1 VGHQFARATLAAA
14 VTVGGLAACGGGGQ
28 QGAPTPVLDNARELV
43 VSTVESTVESIDGGS
58 SAPGTTTGEA
68 PQVSE
73 LPAPDGSQYEGAN
86 RVVNLWVGPAGET
99 SSIDV
104 WGRRTFTNGPIL
116 LVEDL
121 GFGEASGYFSAPPE
135 YNLVIV
141 GAGAGPDADELA
153 GLFNT
158 NDDGQVTTIYTN
170 EDAEGLVWAP
180 NLWEAA
186 ADETALAPPPPRP
199 GTGLVVLYAANT
211 RAFDESLTASIGGSS
226 FYVGT
231 GGASCAR
238 QRIEE
243 QGFQPNVLGGTQDVQ
258 LELPPGTATVSLYP
272 WFSPDECDQ
281 PAVIDIPVD
290 VPADG
295 IVLVLVYSRDGRTI
309 ETLQLP
315 VMSR

>member
-1 VGHQFARATLAAA
+1 V
-14 VTVGGLAACGGGGQ
+14 
-28 QGAPTPVLDNARELV
+28 PTPVLDNARELV
-43 VSTVESTVESIDGGS
+43 VSTLESADIPAEGAG
-58 SAPGTTTGEA
+58 SAPASTTGGA

-73 LPAPDGSQYEGAN
+73 LPAPDASQYEGAN

-116 LVEDL
+116 LVEGL
-121 GFGEASGYFSAPPE
+121 GFGEASDYFAAPPG
-135 YNLVIV
+135 YSLVIV
-141 GAGAGPDADELA
+141 GAGAGPDGDELA

-158 NDDGQVTTIYTN
+158 GDDDQVTTIYTN
-170 EDAEGLVWAP
+170 DDAQGTVWAP

-186 ADETALAPPPPRP
+186 ADETALAPLPPQP
-199 GTGLVVLYAANT
+199 GMGLVQLYAANT
-211 RAFDESLTASIGGSS
+211 RSFDESLTASIGGSS

-231 GGASCAR
+231 GGRQCAR

-243 QGFQPNVLGGTQDVQ
+243 QGFLPNVLGGTQDVQ
-258 LELPPGTATVSLYP
+258 LELPPGMATISLHP

-281 PAVIDIPVD
+281 PAAIDIPVD

-295 IVLVLVYSRDGRTI
+295 TVLVIVYSRDGRGI

-315 VMSR
+315 VR